1 MEVGGNPD
9 GFKKWGYI
17 YIAMSDTLQRL
28 LTAIEESGMTPEE
41 FVEQVKEPTLTRR
54 MILAGAGLATLVG
67 VGAGTAAA
75 ADTSTGQISANSVQ
89 VAKVEGPSDTTVIN
103 LADDRVDMSS
113 TEWGNLPQY
122 NGTPGSATTVGDF
135 WYDLSAD

>member
-1 MEVGGNPD
+1 
-9 GFKKWGYI
+9 
-17 YIAMSDTLQRL
+17 MSDTLQRL
-28 LTAIEESGMTPEE
+28 LIAIEESGMTPEE

-89 VAKVEGPSDTTVIN
+89 VATIEGPSDTTVVD
-103 LADDRVDMSS
+103 LANDIVDLQNTDRMVLPLYAGTNPS
-113 TEWGNLPQY
+113 TV
-122 NGTPGSATTVGDF
+122 VGDF
-135 WYDLSAD
+135 WYDTSAD

>member
-1 MEVGGNPD
+1 
-9 GFKKWGYI
+9 
-17 YIAMSDTLQRL
+17 MSDTLERL
-28 LTAIEESGMTPEE
+28 LKAIDESGMTPEQ

-54 MILAGAGLATLVG
+54 MILGGAGLATMIG
-67 VGAGTAAA
+67 FGAGTVAA

-89 VAKVEGPSDTTVIN
+89 VAQIEGPSDTVVID

-135 WYDLSAD
+135 WYDTSAD

>member
-1 MEVGGNPD
+1 
-9 GFKKWGYI
+9 
-17 YIAMSDTLQRL
+17 MSDTLERL
-28 LTAIEESGMTPEE
+28 LKAIDESGMTPEQ

-54 MILAGAGLATLVG
+54 MILGGAGLATMIG
-67 VGAGTAAA
+67 FGAGTAA

-89 VAKVEGPSDTTVIN
+89 VAAIEGPSDTTVIN
-103 LADDRVDMSS
+103 LANDRVDMSS

-135 WYDLSAD
+135 WYDTSAD

>member
-1 MEVGGNPD
+1 
-9 GFKKWGYI
+9 
-17 YIAMSDTLQRL
+17 MSDTLQRL

>member
-1 MEVGGNPD
+1 
-9 GFKKWGYI
+9 
-17 YIAMSDTLQRL
+17 MSDTLERL
-28 LTAIEESGMTPEE
+28 LKAIDESGMTPEQ

-54 MILAGAGLATLVG
+54 MILGGAGLATMIG
-67 VGAGTAAA
+67 FGAGTAAA

-89 VAKVEGPSDTTVIN
+89 VAAIEGPSDTTVIN
-103 LADDRVDMSS
+103 LANDRVDMSS

-135 WYDLSAD
+135 WYDTSAD